1 MSRRGLQLA
10 HMDPVT
16 WTKLFVKLAA
26 LHHDVRKVLRAL
38 QERDPNTCPA
48 KHDPKAA
55 VPREE
60 SARP

>member
-1 MSRRGLQLA
+1 
-10 HMDPVT
+10 MDPVT